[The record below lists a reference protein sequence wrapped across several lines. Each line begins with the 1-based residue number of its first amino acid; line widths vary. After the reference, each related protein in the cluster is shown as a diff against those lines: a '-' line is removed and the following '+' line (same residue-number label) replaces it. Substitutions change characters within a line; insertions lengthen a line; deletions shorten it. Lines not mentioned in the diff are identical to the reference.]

1 MLNLKGKRC
10 ARSKTTVTVD
20 RRHKELVDKFE
31 RNRKVIPQKQRA
43 LNQLVA
49 EMEKLDP
56 IMDMNRHSEIMFEID
71 SLKREIEMLNDNS
84 ELKQYYAEHGHIIS
98 EYHNIPATSGRNNV
112 SNNSENT
119 ILKYFNDDDTTTI
132 ADEDEYND
140 NEADTQSVVTLSDS
154 KSPTKNRS
162 DVAKAYFR
170 KVDPEAY
177 QAVNKVDPSKCP
189 TCKIEMTSDV
199 EQGIIFCDEC
209 GFTDEAVIDSKKSS
223 YKDPPPSVSY
233 YAYQRKNHFV
243 EILQQ
248 FQGKENVSIPEEVF
262 VKIRSE
268 IKKDRI
274 RNLAVIDY
282 KKMKAYLKKLGFSKY
297 YENIPY
303 ILSKI
308 TGEPAPQFSSEIEK
322 QLITMFDIT
331 QGPWDIVCPPE
342 RDNFL
347 NYKYTLYKFIELLG
361 LHEYKKYVNLLT
373 NRERLIEQDKIWK
386 AMCAEVHKN
395 NPELADR
402 WLYIPSI

>member
-1 MLNLKGKRC
+1 
-10 ARSKTTVTVD
+10 
-20 RRHKELVDKFE
+20 
-31 RNRKVIPQKQRA
+31 
-43 LNQLVA
+43 
-49 EMEKLDP
+49 
-56 IMDMNRHSEIMFEID
+56 
-71 SLKREIEMLNDNS
+71 
-84 ELKQYYAEHGHIIS
+84 
-98 EYHNIPATSGRNNV
+98 
-112 SNNSENT
+112 
-119 ILKYFNDDDTTTI
+119 
-132 ADEDEYND
+132 
-140 NEADTQSVVTLSDS
+140 
-154 KSPTKNRS
+154 
-162 DVAKAYFR
+162 
-170 KVDPEAY
+170 
-177 QAVNKVDPSKCP
+177 
-189 TCKIEMTSDV
+189 MTSDV

-274 RNLAVIDY
+274 RNLAVIEY

-347 NYKYTLYKFIELLG
+347 NYKYTLFKFIELLG

-373 NRERLIEQDKIWK
+373 NRDRLIEQDKIWK

-402 WLYIPSI
+402 WVYIPSI